1 MLDIPGYRELIGS
14 SENEILEPDNTIF
27 LVIGKSGAGKTSYC
41 KTFFDSC
48 LNNNTT
54 AIYLSSTL
62 TLKQYNS
69 IFTNITNSNNSRSF
83 FINPFLQ
90 ISNFANKYLE
100 NNVLESTKT
109 NIQKIISTNIKSN
122 IHENN
127 FDITS
132 QQTICLVF
140 DSLSHLFN
148 IFDERDVLRFINSL
162 YFLLKKYNV
171 LSIFTIDD
179 TIINKSILNQI
190 SPLFDGI
197 LKIKVEEKEDGE
209 VDRSIKFIS
218 ITGKPSSSLKSKKF
232 KIDDN
237 YSLIFE
243 NPVSLICSVC
253 KEVIQK
259 NPSFYLDMAFHQ
271 NHLELYK
278 KLMGI
283 YGHTRISDLGP
294 SSVMTSNFFFID
306 IVGLSSPLLSVRK
319 QIEKI
324 EVLNNFI
331 LTCDAFKKNYERKIL
346 PTGDGMAIGFTFN
359 PEAPIELSIQ
369 LHIKL
374 NKYNENK
381 NEESSIGTRIGI
393 ASGPVFIV
401 NDINNNQNIWGPGII
416 FARRIMDIG
425 DDKHILIDSGLAES
439 LITLDDKYTNF
450 LHYIGDYSI
459 KHGKLIRL
467 YSAYDGKNFGNQ
479 DIPKKFKSLAL
490 Q

>member
-1 MLDIPGYRELIGS
+1 MDIPGYRELIGA
-14 SENEILEPDNTIF
+14 SENAILNLDNAIF

-48 LNNNTT
+48 LKKDRT

-62 TLKQYNS
+62 TIKQYNS
-69 IFTNITNSNNSRSF
+69 IFNNITNSNNSRTF

-90 ISNFANKYLE
+90 ISNFDDNHLE
-100 NNVLESTKT
+100 NNVLDAIIK
-109 NIQKIISTNIKSN
+109 NIQKIISANIKSN
-122 IHENN
+122 IQENN
-127 FDITS
+127 FNKIS
-132 QQTICLVF
+132 QQNIGFVF

-148 IFDERDVLRFINSL
+148 IFDEKDVLRFVNSL
-162 YFLLKKYNV
+162 YFILKKYNI

-179 TIINKSILNQI
+179 TIINKSILNKI

-209 VDRSIKFIS
+209 VDRSIKFVS
-218 ITGKPSSSLKSKKF
+218 IIGNPSSSFKSKKF
-232 KIDDN
+232 KIDNN

-259 NPSFYLDMAFHQ
+259 NPSFHLDMAFHQ

-283 YGHTRISDLGP
+283 YGPIRISELGP
-294 SSVMTSNFFFID
+294 SVVMTSTFFFID
-306 IVGLSSPLLSVRK
+306 IVGLSSPILSVRK

-331 LTCDAFKKNYERKIL
+331 LACDAFKKNYERKIL

-359 PEAPIELSIQ
+359 PEAPIELGIQ

-374 NKYNENK
+374 NEYNENK
-381 NEESSIGTRIGI
+381 NDESSIDTRIGI

-425 DDKHILIDSGLAES
+425 DDKHILIDGSLAES
-439 LITLDDKYTNF
+439 LIILDDKYNDI
-450 LHYIGDYSI
+450 LHYIGDYPI
-459 KHGKLIRL
+459 KHGQLIRL
-467 YSAYDGKNFGNQ
+467 YSAYDGKNFGNRN
-479 DIPKKFKSLAL
+479 IPKKYKSLTL

>member
-1 MLDIPGYRELIGS
+1 MKKDR
-14 SENEILEPDNTIF
+14 
-27 LVIGKSGAGKTSYC
+27 
-41 KTFFDSC
+41 
-48 LNNNTT
+48 T

-62 TLKQYNS
+62 TIKQYNS
-69 IFTNITNSNNSRSF
+69 IFNNITNSNNSRIFS
-83 FINPFLQ
+83 INPFLQ
-90 ISNFANKYLE
+90 ISNFDDNHLE
-100 NNVLESTKT
+100 NNVLDAIIK
-109 NIQKIISTNIKSN
+109 NIQKIISANIKSN
-122 IHENN
+122 IQENN
-127 FDITS
+127 FNKIL
-132 QQTICLVF
+132 QQNIGFVF

-148 IFDERDVLRFINSL
+148 IFDEKDVLRFVNSL
-162 YFLLKKYNV
+162 YFILKKYNI

-179 TIINKSILNQI
+179 TIINKSILNKI

-209 VDRSIKFIS
+209 VDRSIKFVS
-218 ITGKPSSSLKSKKF
+218 IIGNPSSSFKSKKF
-232 KIDDN
+232 KIDNN

-259 NPSFYLDMAFHQ
+259 NPSFHLDMAFHQ

-283 YGHTRISDLGP
+283 YGPIRISELGP
-294 SSVMTSNFFFID
+294 SVVMTSTFFFID
-306 IVGLSSPLLSVRK
+306 IVGLSSPILSVRK

-331 LTCDAFKKNYERKIL
+331 LACDAFKKNYERKIL

-359 PEAPIELSIQ
+359 PEAPIELGIQ

-374 NKYNENK
+374 NEYNENK
-381 NEESSIGTRIGI
+381 NDESSIDTRIGI

-425 DDKHILIDSGLAES
+425 DDKHILIDGSLAES
-439 LITLDDKYTNF
+439 LIILDDKYNDI
-450 LHYIGDYSI
+450 LHYIGDYPI
-459 KHGKLIRL
+459 KHGQLIRL
-467 YSAYDGKNFGNQ
+467 YSAYDGKNFGNRN
-479 DIPKKFKSLAL
+479 IPKKYKSLAL

>member
-1 MLDIPGYRELIGS
+1 MDIPGYRELIGA
-14 SENEILEPDNTIF
+14 SENAILNLDNAIF

-48 LNNNTT
+48 LKKDRT

-62 TLKQYNS
+62 TIKQYNS
-69 IFTNITNSNNSRSF
+69 IFNNITNSNNSRIF

-90 ISNFANKYLE
+90 ISNFDDNHLE
-100 NNVLESTKT
+100 NNVLDAIIK
-109 NIQKIISTNIKSN
+109 NIQKIISANIKSN
-122 IHENN
+122 IQENN
-127 FDITS
+127 FNKIS
-132 QQTICLVF
+132 QQNIGFVF

-148 IFDERDVLRFINSL
+148 IFDEKDVLRFVNSL
-162 YFLLKKYNV
+162 YFILKKYNI

-179 TIINKSILNQI
+179 TIINKSILNKI

-209 VDRSIKFIS
+209 VDRSIKFVS
-218 ITGKPSSSLKSKKF
+218 IIGNPSSSFKSKKF
-232 KIDDN
+232 KIDNN

-259 NPSFYLDMAFHQ
+259 NPSFHLDMAFHQ

-283 YGHTRISDLGP
+283 YGPIRISELGP
-294 SSVMTSNFFFID
+294 SVVMTSTFFFID
-306 IVGLSSPLLSVRK
+306 IVGLSSPILSVRK

-331 LTCDAFKKNYERKIL
+331 LACDAFKKNYERKIL

-359 PEAPIELSIQ
+359 PEAPIELGIQ

-374 NKYNENK
+374 NEYNENK
-381 NEESSIGTRIGI
+381 NDESSIDTRIGI

-425 DDKHILIDSGLAES
+425 DDKHILIDGSLAES
-439 LITLDDKYTNF
+439 LIILDDKYNDI
-450 LHYIGDYSI
+450 LHYIGDYPI
-459 KHGKLIRL
+459 KHGQLIRL
-467 YSAYDGKNFGNQ
+467 YSAYDGKNFGNRN
-479 DIPKKFKSLAL
+479 IPKKYKSLAL

>member
-1 MLDIPGYRELIGS
+1 LDIPGYRELIGA
-14 SENEILEPDNTIF
+14 SENAILNLDNAIF

-48 LNNNTT
+48 LKKDRT

-62 TLKQYNS
+62 TIKQYNS
-69 IFTNITNSNNSRSF
+69 IFNNITNSNNSRTF

-90 ISNFANKYLE
+90 ISNFDDNHLE
-100 NNVLESTKT
+100 NNVLDAIIK
-109 NIQKIISTNIKSN
+109 NIQKIISANIKSN
-122 IHENN
+122 IQENN
-127 FDITS
+127 FNKIS
-132 QQTICLVF
+132 QQNIGFVF

-148 IFDERDVLRFINSL
+148 IFDEKDVLRFVNSL
-162 YFLLKKYNV
+162 YFILKKYNI

-179 TIINKSILNQI
+179 TIINKSILNKI

-209 VDRSIKFIS
+209 VDRSIKFVS
-218 ITGKPSSSLKSKKF
+218 IIGNPSSSFKSKKF
-232 KIDDN
+232 KIDNN
-237 YSLIFE
+237 YSLTFE

-259 NPSFYLDMAFHQ
+259 NPSFHLDMAFHQ

-283 YGHTRISDLGP
+283 YGPIRISELGP
-294 SSVMTSNFFFID
+294 SVVMTSTFFFID
-306 IVGLSSPLLSVRK
+306 IVGLSSPILSVRK

-331 LTCDAFKKNYERKIL
+331 LACDAFKKNYERKIL

-359 PEAPIELSIQ
+359 PEAPIELGIQ

-374 NKYNENK
+374 NEYNENK
-381 NEESSIGTRIGI
+381 NDESSIDTRIGI

-425 DDKHILIDSGLAES
+425 DDKHILIDGSLAES
-439 LITLDDKYTNF
+439 LIILDDKYNDI
-450 LHYIGDYSI
+450 LHYIGDYPI
-459 KHGKLIRL
+459 KHGQLIRL
-467 YSAYDGKNFGNQ
+467 YSAYDGKNFGNRN
-479 DIPKKFKSLAL
+479 IPKKYKSLAL

>member
-1 MLDIPGYRELIGS
+1 MDIPGYRELIGA
-14 SENEILEPDNTIF
+14 SENAILNLDNAIF

-48 LNNNTT
+48 LKKDRT

-62 TLKQYNS
+62 TIKQYNS
-69 IFTNITNSNNSRSF
+69 IFNNITNSNNSRIF

-90 ISNFANKYLE
+90 ISNFDDNHLE
-100 NNVLESTKT
+100 NNVLDAIIK
-109 NIQKIISTNIKSN
+109 NIQKIISANIKSN
-122 IHENN
+122 IQENN
-127 FDITS
+127 FNKIL
-132 QQTICLVF
+132 QQNIGFVF

-148 IFDERDVLRFINSL
+148 IFDEKDVLRFVNSL
-162 YFLLKKYNV
+162 YFILKKYNI

-179 TIINKSILNQI
+179 TIINKSILNKI

-209 VDRSIKFIS
+209 VDRSIKFVS
-218 ITGKPSSSLKSKKF
+218 IIGNPSSSFKSKKF
-232 KIDDN
+232 KIDNN

-259 NPSFYLDMAFHQ
+259 NPSFHLDMAFHQ

-283 YGHTRISDLGP
+283 YGPIRISELGP
-294 SSVMTSNFFFID
+294 SVVMTSTFFFID
-306 IVGLSSPLLSVRK
+306 IVGLSSPILSVRK

-331 LTCDAFKKNYERKIL
+331 LACDAFKKNYERKIL

-359 PEAPIELSIQ
+359 PEAPIELGIQ

-374 NKYNENK
+374 NEYNENK
-381 NEESSIGTRIGI
+381 NDESSIDTRIGI

-425 DDKHILIDSGLAES
+425 DDKHILIDGSLAES
-439 LITLDDKYTNF
+439 LIILDDKYNDI
-450 LHYIGDYSI
+450 LHYIGDYPI
-459 KHGKLIRL
+459 KHGQLIRL
-467 YSAYDGKNFGNQ
+467 YSAYDGKNFGNRN
-479 DIPKKFKSLAL
+479 IPKKYKSLAL

>member
-1 MLDIPGYRELIGS
+1 M
-14 SENEILEPDNTIF
+14 
-27 LVIGKSGAGKTSYC
+27 
-41 KTFFDSC
+41 
-48 LNNNTT
+48 
-54 AIYLSSTL
+54 
-62 TLKQYNS
+62 
-69 IFTNITNSNNSRSF
+69 
-83 FINPFLQ
+83 
-90 ISNFANKYLE
+90 
-100 NNVLESTKT
+100 
-109 NIQKIISTNIKSN
+109 
-122 IHENN
+122 
-127 FDITS
+127 
-132 QQTICLVF
+132 
-140 DSLSHLFN
+140 
-148 IFDERDVLRFINSL
+148 
-162 YFLLKKYNV
+162 KKYNI

-179 TIINKSILNQI
+179 TIINKSILNKI

-209 VDRSIKFIS
+209 VDRSIKFVS
-218 ITGKPSSSLKSKKF
+218 IIGNPSSSFKSKKF
-232 KIDDN
+232 KIDNN

-259 NPSFYLDMAFHQ
+259 NPSFHLDMAFHQ

-283 YGHTRISDLGP
+283 YGPIRISELGP
-294 SSVMTSNFFFID
+294 SVVMTSTFFFID
-306 IVGLSSPLLSVRK
+306 IVGLSSPILSVRK

-331 LTCDAFKKNYERKIL
+331 LACDAFKKNYERKIL

-359 PEAPIELSIQ
+359 PEAPIELGIQ

-374 NKYNENK
+374 NEYNENK
-381 NEESSIGTRIGI
+381 NDESSIDTRIGI

-425 DDKHILIDSGLAES
+425 DDKHILIDGSLAES
-439 LITLDDKYTNF
+439 LIILDDKYNDI
-450 LHYIGDYSI
+450 LHYIGDYPI
-459 KHGKLIRL
+459 KHGQLIRL
-467 YSAYDGKNFGNQ
+467 YSAYDGKNFGNRN
-479 DIPKKFKSLAL
+479 IPKKYKSLAL

>member
-1 MLDIPGYRELIGS
+1 MDIPGYRELIGA
-14 SENEILEPDNTIF
+14 SENAILNLDNAIF

-48 LNNNTT
+48 LKKDRT

-62 TLKQYNS
+62 TIKQYNS
-69 IFTNITNSNNSRSF
+69 IFNNITNSNNSRTF

-90 ISNFANKYLE
+90 ISNFDDNHLE
-100 NNVLESTKT
+100 NNVLDAIIK
-109 NIQKIISTNIKSN
+109 NIQKIISANIKSN
-122 IHENN
+122 IQENN
-127 FDITS
+127 FNKIS
-132 QQTICLVF
+132 QQNIGFVF

-148 IFDERDVLRFINSL
+148 IFDEKDVLRFVNSL
-162 YFLLKKYNV
+162 YFILKKYNI

-179 TIINKSILNQI
+179 TIINKSILNKI

-209 VDRSIKFIS
+209 VDRSIKFVS
-218 ITGKPSSSLKSKKF
+218 IIGNPSSSFKSKKF
-232 KIDDN
+232 KIDNN

-259 NPSFYLDMAFHQ
+259 NPSFHLDMAFHQ

-283 YGHTRISDLGP
+283 YGPIRISELGP
-294 SSVMTSNFFFID
+294 SVVMTSTFFFID
-306 IVGLSSPLLSVRK
+306 IVGLSSPILSVRK

-331 LTCDAFKKNYERKIL
+331 LACDAFKKNYERKIL

-359 PEAPIELSIQ
+359 PEAPIELGIQ

-374 NKYNENK
+374 NEYNENK
-381 NEESSIGTRIGI
+381 NDESSIDTRIGI

-425 DDKHILIDSGLAES
+425 DDKHILIDGSLAES
-439 LITLDDKYTNF
+439 LIILDDKYNDI
-450 LHYIGDYSI
+450 LHYIGDYPI
-459 KHGKLIRL
+459 KHGQLIRL
-467 YSAYDGKNFGNQ
+467 YSAYDGKNFGNRN
-479 DIPKKFKSLAL
+479 IPKKYKSLAL